1 MRERERK
8 KEKERSCY
16 DWIFNWFCRLHILCF
31 ESFLASSLSL
41 LHSFIFFF
49 LFFSLSHILYLSL
62 VSLETSSMLFCM
74 MPFMFI
80 LTRSHCSSIDF
91 NLNPKVSI
99 FFTDS
104 SIKKRHLDARD
115 EPWPAQFCCEV
126 DFTPLLC
133 FTSDWGGKEIGLVK
147 LGSGDY
153 SSNPLRD
160 GSKLWYVKQE
170 FETTWEGKQ
179 PLWRL

>member
-49 LFFSLSHILYLSL
+49 LFFFSLSHILSL
-62 VSLETSSMLFCM
+62 VSLKTSSTLFCM

-115 EPWPAQFCCEV
+115 EPWPAKFCCKV

-133 FTSDWGGKEIGLVK
+133 ITSGWGGLVK
-147 LGSGDY
+147 LGSGDN
-153 SSNPLRD
+153 SSNPLRG
-160 GSKLWYVKQE
+160 GSKL
-170 FETTWEGKQ
+170 
-179 PLWRL
+179 